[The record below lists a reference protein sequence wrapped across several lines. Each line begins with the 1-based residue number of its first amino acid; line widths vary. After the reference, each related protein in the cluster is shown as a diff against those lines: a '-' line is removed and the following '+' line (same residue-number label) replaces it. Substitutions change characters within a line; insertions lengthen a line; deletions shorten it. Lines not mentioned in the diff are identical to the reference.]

1 MPGDSVA
8 ARRPHLLVAVSAH
21 GFGHAAQTAAV
32 VNALRQRLPTL
43 QLTLRTALP
52 REFLA
57 RRFTGKFEFTPSETD
72 VGMTMDTALDI
83 DMAATARAYARFHTD
98 WEQRVQHEAQTLV
111 HLAVHLVLADVPY
124 LALAAAARAAIPAI
138 AMCSLN
144 WADIY
149 AHYFHD
155 RQPEAPAIYGQIR
168 DAYQCATGFLQ
179 TEPSMPMANQPRRF
193 AVGPVAQV
201 GRNRQIEL
209 QQRLGLAPGTRLVM
223 VSLGGVALR
232 LPFERWPRTPNLHWL
247 VPAAWG
253 ITPPGVS
260 ELEALDMPFTDV
272 LRSADALVGKPGY
285 GSFTEAACNGTPV
298 LYVRRRDWPEEPYLV
313 KWLEREG
320 NCREIARHQLEQG
333 DLAASLDALWQQPR
347 RPPIVSRGIDEAVD
361 YLLRHGL
368 GADSAQVSHTLTP
381 PQL

>member
-1 MPGDSVA
+1 MPGNPVA
-8 ARRPHLLVAVSAH
+8 ARRPHLLVALSAH
-21 GFGHAAQTAAV
+21 GFGHAAQAAVV

-43 QLTLRTALP
+43 QLTLLTALP
-52 REFLA
+52 REILA
-57 RRFTGKFEFTPSETD
+57 QRFTGEFEFTPFETD

-83 DMAATARAYARFHTD
+83 DIAATARAYARFHTD
-98 WEQRVQHEAQTLV
+98 WERRVQHEAQTLV

-124 LALAAAARAAIPAI
+124 LALAAAARVAIPGI

-149 AHYFHD
+149 AHYFHH
-155 RQPEAPAIYGQIR
+155 RQPAAAAIYGQIR

-179 TEPSMPMANQPRRF
+179 TEPSMPMVHQPRRF
-193 AVGPVAQV
+193 AVGPVAQL
-201 GRNRQIEL
+201 GRDRRTEL

-232 LPFERWPRTPNLHWL
+232 LPFERWPCTPKLHWL

-253 ITPPGVS
+253 IARPDMS
-260 ELEALDMPFTDV
+260 ELEALEMPFTDV

-298 LYVRRRDWPEEPYLV
+298 LYVRRHDWPEEPYLV
-313 KWLEREG
+313 EWLEREG

-347 RPPIVSRGIDEAVD
+347 RPPVAPCGIDPAVD
-361 YLLRHGL
+361 FLLRHAL
-368 GADSAQVSHTLTP
+368 GAGST
-381 PQL
+381 